1 MVCLLSMQMSSGIKL
16 ERLDRKMNITSSLK
30 TGESF
35 ISSLAQQSLATVSLV
50 PKFVVLWIL
59 FGIGTYIGMTD
70 GDGE

>member
-1 MVCLLSMQMSSGIKL
+1 
-16 ERLDRKMNITSSLK
+16 MNITSSLK

-35 ISSLAQQSLATVSLV
+35 ISSLVQQSLATVSLV

-59 FGIGTYIGMTD
+59 FGIGAYIGMTN